1 MYNIA
6 IIAPITAKF
15 QQMYFCRQYVTMKT
29 ALWLYCFTCVKRRFH
44 TGDNGSSPEWQG
56 LFTWVMVQMVHS
68 SCTDTAVNIS
78 RLCIQYDNRHLTSW
92 LPQGK
97 TKKNT
102 LWGYRKFCH
111 CMSLYISTIRW
122 RNKNIAVRKQKI
134 TVRKVLS
141 DYNLTTKMDMPGRQ
155 TFWEPGICNDIMC
168 HAKEA
173 VCILF

>member
-1 MYNIA
+1 
-6 IIAPITAKF
+6 
-15 QQMYFCRQYVTMKT
+15 MKI
-29 ALWLYCFTCVKRRFH
+29 ALWLYCFTCVKRQFH
-44 TGDNGSSPEWQG
+44 TGDNGYSPEWQG

-68 SCTDTAVNIS
+68 SCTDTAVNIP
-78 RLCIQYDNRHLTSW
+78 RLRIQYDNRHLTSW
-92 LPQGK
+92 LLQGK
-97 TKKNT
+97 TKKHFVGIQKILSLHVVVYQYNT
-102 LWGYRKFCH
+102 VAEQKH
-111 CMSLYISTIRW
+111 CSAET
-122 RNKNIAVRKQKI
+122 KI

>member
-1 MYNIA
+1 
-6 IIAPITAKF
+6 
-15 QQMYFCRQYVTMKT
+15 MKT

-97 TKKNT
+97 TKKT
-102 LWGYRKFCH
+102 LCGDTENYVTIYRC
-111 CMSLYISTIRW
+111 IS
-122 RNKNIAVRKQKI
+122 A
-134 TVRKVLS
+134 
-141 DYNLTTKMDMPGRQ
+141 
-155 TFWEPGICNDIMC
+155 
-168 HAKEA
+168 
-173 VCILF
+173 

>member
-1 MYNIA
+1 M
-6 IIAPITAKF
+6 
-15 QQMYFCRQYVTMKT
+15 
-29 ALWLYCFTCVKRRFH
+29 ALLLHLCEAAVSHR
-44 TGDNGSSPEWQG
+44 WQR
-56 LFTWVMVQMVHS
+56 LFTRMIGPVHLGDG
-68 SCTDTAVNIS
+68 TDGALFLHGYC
-78 RLCIQYDNRHLTSW
+78 RKY
-92 LPQGK
+92 
-97 TKKNT
+97 TKITYPIWQPASDKLASTRKNEKNT

-111 CMSLYISTIRW
+111 CMSLYISIMRW

-173 VCILF
+173 VCIFYFRFSSVWCNRLKNKLLA

>member
-1 MYNIA
+1 
-6 IIAPITAKF
+6 
-15 QQMYFCRQYVTMKT
+15 MKT
-29 ALWLYCFTCVKRRFH
+29 ALWLYCFTCVKRQFH
-44 TGDNGSSPEWQG
+44 TGDNGYSPEWQG
-56 LFTWVMVQMVHS
+56 LFIWVMVQMVHS
-68 SCTDTAVNIS
+68 SCTDTAVNIP
-78 RLCIQYDNRHLTSW
+78 RLRIQYDNRHLTSW

-111 CMSLYISTIRW
+111 CISLYISIMRW

-173 VCILF
+173 VCIFYFRFSSVWCNRLKNKLLA

>member
-1 MYNIA
+1 
-6 IIAPITAKF
+6 
-15 QQMYFCRQYVTMKT
+15 MKI
-29 ALWLYCFTCVKRRFH
+29 ALWLYCFTCVKRQFH
-44 TGDNGSSPEWQG
+44 TGDNGYSPEWQG

-68 SCTDTAVNIS
+68 SCTDTAVNIPGL
-78 RLCIQYDNRHLTSW
+78 RIQYDNRHLTSW
-92 LPQGK
+92 LLQGK
-97 TKKNT
+97 TKKHFVGIQKILSLHVVVYQYNT
-102 LWGYRKFCH
+102 VAEQKH
-111 CMSLYISTIRW
+111 CSAET
-122 RNKNIAVRKQKI
+122 KI

>member
-1 MYNIA
+1 
-6 IIAPITAKF
+6 
-15 QQMYFCRQYVTMKT
+15 MKI
-29 ALWLYCFTCVKRRFH
+29 ALWLYCFTCVKRQFH
-44 TGDNGSSPEWQG
+44 TGDNGYSPEWQG
-56 LFTWVMVQMVHS
+56 LFTWVDG
-68 SCTDTAVNIS
+68 TDGALFLHGYCRKYTRITYPIWQPASDKLASTRKNE
-78 RLCIQYDNRHLTSW
+78 
-92 LPQGK
+92 
-97 TKKNT
+97 KNT

>member
-6 IIAPITAKF
+6 IIAPIAAKF

-97 TKKNT
+97 TKKHFV
-102 LWGYRKFCH
+102 G
-111 CMSLYISTIRW
+111 I
-122 RNKNIAVRKQKI
+122 QKI
-134 TVRKVLS
+134 TSPYIAVYQHNAVTGQKYCSAETKITVCKVLS
-141 DYNLTTKMDMPGRQ
+141 DYNLTTKMEIPGRQ
-155 TFWEPGICNDIMC
+155 TFESR
-168 HAKEA
+168 ASA
-173 VCILF
+173 TT

>member
-1 MYNIA
+1 
-6 IIAPITAKF
+6 
-15 QQMYFCRQYVTMKT
+15 MKT

-56 LFTWVMVQMVHS
+56 LFIWVMVQMVHS
-68 SCTDTAVNIS
+68 SCTDTAVNIPGL
-78 RLCIQYDNRHLTSW
+78 RIQYDNRHLTSW

-111 CMSLYISTIRW
+111 CISLYISIMRW

>member
-1 MYNIA
+1 
-6 IIAPITAKF
+6 
-15 QQMYFCRQYVTMKT
+15 
-29 ALWLYCFTCVKRRFH
+29 
-44 TGDNGSSPEWQG
+44 
-56 LFTWVMVQMVHS
+56 MVQMVHS
-68 SCTDTAVNIS
+68 SCTDTAVNIP
-78 RLCIQYDNRHLTSW
+78 RLRIQYDNRHLTSW

-111 CMSLYISTIRW
+111 CISLYISIMRW

-173 VCILF
+173 VCIFYFRFSTVWHNHLRNKHLANYLRSGGNELATVRISAFCGVMLSNNSLQIQK

>member
-1 MYNIA
+1 
-6 IIAPITAKF
+6 
-15 QQMYFCRQYVTMKT
+15 MKT
-29 ALWLYCFTCVKRRFH
+29 ALWLYCFTCVKRQFH
-44 TGDNGSSPEWQG
+44 TGDNGYSPEWQG
-56 LFTWVMVQMVHS
+56 LFIWVMVQMVALFLHGYCRKYTRITYPIWQPAS
-68 SCTDTAVNIS
+68 DKLASTRKNE
-78 RLCIQYDNRHLTSW
+78 
-92 LPQGK
+92 
-97 TKKNT
+97 KNT

-111 CMSLYISTIRW
+111 CMLLYISIIRW